1 MHENNRPI
9 RRMYL
14 DQNMAEIN
22 GVLIY
27 TPSHLNRLQKAL
39 YVEAIYKQW
48 CIDNIKLFKANVA
61 KKEG

>member
-1 MHENNRPI
+1 MHEKSI
-9 RRMYL
+9 YKLYL
-14 DQNMAEIN
+14 DQNIAEVN

-27 TPSHLNRLQKAL
+27 IPSRLTRAQKL
-39 YVEAIYKQW
+39 IYVNAQYKQW